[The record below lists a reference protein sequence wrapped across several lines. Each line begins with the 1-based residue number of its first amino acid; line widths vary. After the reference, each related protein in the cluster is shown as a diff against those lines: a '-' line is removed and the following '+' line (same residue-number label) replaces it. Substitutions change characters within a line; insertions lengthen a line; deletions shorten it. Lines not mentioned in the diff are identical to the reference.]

1 MNHFSSRHYDN
12 DEVNRIIRRALKLKN
27 EDTISHQDLIDTA
40 RDIGLDPQI
49 VETAIEQ
56 EQREFKKEK
65 IRKVRLK
72 RRKVGFYSHLWSYL
86 IVNGALLLINNFTPG
101 PWWFQWSVLGW
112 GIGLAFHFKAIFFP
126 HSKKFEKRRKSR
138 HHRGNLMMCN
148 QIVASEVYLITML
161 YF

>member
-1 MNHFSSRHYDN
+1 MSEFTSRHYDN

-40 RDIGLDPQI
+40 RGIGLDPQI

-56 EQREFKKEK
+56 EQREFKKENM
-65 IRKVRLK
+65 RKARLK

-86 IVNGALLLINNFTPG
+86 IVNGALLLIDNFTPG
-101 PWWFQWSVLGW
+101 PWWFQWSALGW

-126 HSKKFEKRRKSR
+126 CRKKFEKRRKLR
-138 HHRGNLMMCN
+138 HHRANFRMCN
-148 QIVASEVYLITML
+148 QQWPQKFT
-161 YF
+161 

>member
-56 EQREFKKEK
+56 EQQATKKEK
-65 IRKVRLK
+65 IRKVWLK

-86 IVNGALLLINNFTPG
+86 MVNSALLVINNFTPG

-112 GIGLAFHFKAIFFP
+112 GIGLAFHFKAVYYP
-126 HSKKFEKRRKSR
+126 GRRRFDRQLKARTGGTGLSV
-138 HHRGNLMMCN
+138 C
-148 QIVASEVYLITML
+148 TK
-161 YF
+161 

>member
-1 MNHFSSRHYDN
+1 MSEFTSRHYDS

-56 EQREFKKEK
+56 EQREFKKES
-65 IRKVRLK
+65 IRKARLK
-72 RRKVGFYSHLWSYL
+72 RRQVGFYSHLWSYL

-112 GIGLAFHFKAIFFP
+112 GIGLAFHYRAVYYPGRRRFDRRLKARAGGT
-126 HSKKFEKRRKSR
+126 SLRVCTK
-138 HHRGNLMMCN
+138 
-148 QIVASEVYLITML
+148 
-161 YF
+161 